1 MMSPLGC
8 KDEATARLSYEK
20 FEEIVAAFVAN
31 TFAFGCPLPCQQ
43 SVFDTILRYF
53 HKNDVENL
61 SGLEKN
67 GENVFYLLYYSNSL
81 VVEER
86 VEMLVYDLG
95 NFLVAVG
102 GNLGLLLGFS
112 CLSVLL
118 SLINFINQKFRIQ
131 NQH

>member
-43 SVFDTILRYF
+43 SVYNIKLRYF
-53 HKNDVENL
+53 HHNDIENIA
-61 SGLEKN
+61 GLE
-67 GENVFYLLYYSNSL
+67 GENVFFFQFYSNSL

-102 GNLGLLLGFS
+102 GNLGLWLGFS

-118 SLINFINQKFRIQ
+118 SFINFLNDKFGR
-131 NQH
+131 